1 MKKISIIVAIAKNY
15 AIGKNNDLLWHIP
28 ADLKRFK
35 RITSGHQVIMG
46 KLTYESLPVR
56 PLPNR
61 RNIVITDKKDEIFEG
76 CTTVYS
82 IDEALS
88 YCDENYE
95 SFIIGGGSVYRQFL
109 PYCNKLYLTIVN
121 KEFEADTFFPHVDL
135 DKWKLIEKEDHE
147 PEGTFDFSYSFLI
160 FEKDA

>member
-1 MKKISIIVAIAKNY
+1 MKKISIIVAIAKNF
-15 AIGKNNDLLWHIP
+15 AIGRNNQLLWHIP

-46 KLTYESLPVR
+46 KLTYLSLPVQ

-61 RNIVITDKKDEIFEG
+61 RNIVITDQPGEVFEG

-82 IDEALS
+82 VEEAMNL
-88 YCDENYE
+88 CNDREE

-109 PYCNKLYLTIVN
+109 PFCNKLYITLVN
-121 KEFEADTFFPHVDL
+121 KDFEADTFFPEIDFA
-135 DKWKLIEKEDHE
+135 KWHLIEKEDHD
-147 PEGTFDFSYSFLI
+147 PDPSLDFSYSFLT
-160 FEKDA
+160 FGK